1 MGNSEGQ
8 RRPRCEVQ
16 SLPMSSPMRPP
27 LNKMLTQRLPEK
39 VGTMRRECRLQCS
52 TLGAGLSVSLTKWAL
67 GVTRPH
73 RSDAAGR
80 PGASSSVAARFARV
94 SVVGRVVLGEAVLRP
109 AVLGPFTQD
118 GDKAPSVSLTTW
130 AFSASAIEKCTAVTT
145 AGITWSALL
154 SRSHPGGAEGE

>member
-1 MGNSEGQ
+1 MGRS
-8 RRPRCEVQ
+8 
-16 SLPMSSPMRPP
+16 PP

-39 VGTMRRECRLQCS
+39 VGTMRQECRLQGS
-52 TLGAGLSVSLTKWAL
+52 TLGAGRSVSLTKWAL

-73 RSDAAGR
+73 RLDAAGR
-80 PGASSSVAARFARV
+80 PGASSSVAARCARV
-94 SVVGRVVLGEAVLRP
+94 SVVGRVVLGA